1 MGESFFREVY
11 AIVARIPKGK
21 VVTYGQL
28 AICLGN
34 PRAARTVGWAMKGA
48 PPELRLPCHR
58 VVNRLGKMAPDHVF
72 GGADVQ
78 RSRLEDEG
86 VTFDTEGRVDLDK
99 HLWSV
104 GPESVSQIVA

>member
-1 MGESFFREVY
+1 MGESFFRQVY
-11 AIVARIPKGK
+11 EIVARIPEGK

-28 AICLGN
+28 AICLGS
-34 PRAARTVGWAMKGA
+34 PRAARTVGWAMKSA
-48 PPELRLPCHR
+48 PADVNLPCHR
-58 VVNRLGKMAPDHVF
+58 VVNRLGNMSPDHVF

-78 RSRLEDEG
+78 RSRLEREG

-99 HLWSV
+99 HLWDI

>member
-1 MGESFFREVY
+1 MSESFFREVY

-34 PRAARTVGWAMKGA
+34 PRAARTVGWAMKSA

-58 VVNRLGKMAPDHVF
+58 VVNRLGKMAPHHVF
-72 GGADVQ
+72 GGAAIQ
-78 RSRLEDEG
+78 RALLESEG
-86 VTFDTEGRVDLDK
+86 VGFDVEGRIDLDT
-99 HLWSV
+99 HLWDIA
-104 GPESVSQIVA
+104 PESVSQIVP